1 MDPSVQFSG
10 KYGEILFEFSQVY
23 AILSMMSQMSLS
35 RILGAPAFLLL
46 NSVRQYKSQICL
58 FSSYDEAKTHRRA
71 INLKVER
78 FSTHQNL
85 VTQKAV
91 TMKSPKTLEF
101 ISGALELQS
110 THGRAVSQATGV
122 KLTYMWHLGT
132 AQFFDAVKVSYYG
145 GCGKHSFEIPVFF
158 DYSPLYLLSPE
169 NALTGIIAPFLLQIG
184 FNQLLNS
191 WRRKKRYSSSPAKR
205 SAEVLTSKRGDST
218 LPGDFKLIS
227 AVVNDEIDVARPL
240 SQILEYSKV
249 LNCHR
254 ISSLPG
260 FHGLDQ
266 LEGKHFLKISI
277 ITNRGRFS
285 LKIPDGAVVDLSE
298 FC

>member
-1 MDPSVQFSG
+1 M
-10 KYGEILFEFSQVY
+10 I
-23 AILSMMSQMSLS
+23 SQMSPS
-35 RILGAPAFLLL
+35 RIFVENLSIFALC
-46 NSVRQYKSQICL
+46 QDEEKS
-58 FSSYDEAKTHRRA
+58 HRRA
-71 INLKVER
+71 INFKVER

-91 TMKSPKTLEF
+91 TMKSPKALEF

-110 THGRAVSQATGV
+110 THGRAASQATGV

-169 NALTGIIAPFLLQIG
+169 NALTGIIAPFLLQIC
-184 FNQLLNS
+184 FSQLMNS
-191 WRRKKRYSSSPAKR
+191 WRRKKKNSTPLTH
-205 SAEVLTSKRGDST
+205 SAEILSSKKGDST
-218 LPGDFKLIS
+218 LFGDFKLIS
-227 AVVNDEIDVARPL
+227 AVVNDEIDVVRPL
-240 SQILEYSKV
+240 SEILEYSKV
-249 LNCHR
+249 LNCHK

-266 LEGKHFLKISI
+266 LEGKHSLKISI
-277 ITNRGRFS
+277 ITSRGRFS
-285 LKIPDGAVVDLSE
+285 LKIPDGTVVDLTQ